1 MTFGAYLRSL
11 RESRSLRQAD
21 LADAVGVSAV
31 YVCDIE
37 KGHRYPPDIQ
47 KLRAWASQ
55 MSLSPDESAKLY
67 DLVGE
72 ARNSAPPDILEYLNQ
87 NPAAKKAIRRIIG
100 YGEQYDWDTLSL

>member
-1 MTFGAYLRSL
+1 MTFGTYLRSL
-11 RESRSLRQAD
+11 RESRNLRQAD
-21 LADAVGVSAV
+21 LAAEIGVSPV

-47 KLRAWASQ
+47 KIRAWATQ
-55 MSLSPDESAKLY
+55 MSLSPEEITQLY

-87 NPAAKKAIRRIIG
+87 NPAAKTAIRRIIG
-100 YGEQYDWDTLSL
+100 KNEKYNWDKLPL